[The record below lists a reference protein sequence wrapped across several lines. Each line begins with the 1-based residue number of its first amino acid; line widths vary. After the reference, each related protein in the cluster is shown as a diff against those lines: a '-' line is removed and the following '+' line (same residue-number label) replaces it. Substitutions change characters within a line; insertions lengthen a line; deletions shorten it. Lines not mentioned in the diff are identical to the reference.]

1 MFCPV
6 DSGICGLKP
15 GESEDDIFTAAFHD
29 AKEMP
34 LGYPFNV
41 GIKGAGIADST
52 SFVYCLINISNGNG
66 RGEFLGG
73 ETVFSDEL
81 PVNAGDIS
89 TGVYQCRG
97 IDDFEGV

>member
-1 MFCPV
+1 MSTTHDVEEMFLC
-6 DSGICGLKP
+6 D
-15 GESEDDIFTAAFHD
+15 
-29 AKEMP
+29 
-34 LGYPFNV
+34 PFDV

-52 SFVYCLINISNGNG
+52 SFVCCLIDVSNGNG
-66 RGEFLGG
+66 RGKFLGG

-97 IDDFEGV
+97 INNFEGVQGGDQL